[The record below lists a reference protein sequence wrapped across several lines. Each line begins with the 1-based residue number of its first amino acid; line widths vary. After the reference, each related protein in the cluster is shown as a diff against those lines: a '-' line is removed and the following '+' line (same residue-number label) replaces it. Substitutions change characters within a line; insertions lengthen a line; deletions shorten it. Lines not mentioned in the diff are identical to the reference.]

1 MTRYAP
7 SRNYLPGAAVAV
19 ALAVFSG
26 WYALEWAPAAVP
38 AVLFLLSAG
47 CLIWLASRPA
57 IEVDERYL
65 RIGKRRIHWLDIR
78 RVDRTGWVSP
88 LIVNLT
94 LADESRVLLIYPG
107 DLDAANSLLRQLRRH
122 ASEALIDG
130 IPYKQFWG
138 EALPPGRERA
148 RLPSPKYKI
157 LREEDEAE
165 VERLYQLLKTV
176 GRLDATGSG
185 EEK

>member
-1 MTRYAP
+1 MTRYSP
-7 SRNYLPGAAVAV
+7 SRNYLPGATVAV
-19 ALAVFSG
+19 ALGVFSG
-26 WYALEWAPAAVP
+26 WYALKWAPAAIL
-38 AVLFLLSAG
+38 AVLFLISAA
-47 CLIWLASRPA
+47 LLLWLASRPP
-57 IEVDERYL
+57 IEIDDRVL
-65 RIGKRRIHWLDIR
+65 RIGGRRIHWLDIR

-94 LADESRVLLIYPG
+94 LADSSRVLLIYPG

-130 IPYKQFWG
+130 IPHRQFWG
-138 EALPPGRERA
+138 DAVAPGKERA

-157 LREEDEAE
+157 LRREDEAE

-176 GRLDATGSG
+176 GHLDSTTSG